1 MINKHILRL
10 GAKRLLIL
18 FIISL
23 AVVWAVSEL
32 AFAIQK
38 EQYDRPPE
46 QVELLIPAGTS
57 QRVEAGEPA
66 PAIPEEMVFVLGDT
80 LLVTNQ
86 DVVDHQLGP
95 VWVPSGAQASLV
107 LEEPGKFA
115 YSCSFQPGRY
125 LGLDVRKPTTW
136 GTRLTALGLATPALA
151 FFLFVYSLILRPVHV
166 NSEDNEVQ
174 KPTIDDPS
182 RKISGDSISP

>member
-1 MINKHILRL
+1 MINKNILRL

-18 FIISL
+18 FVISL
-23 AVVWAVSEL
+23 VVVWAVSEV

-46 QVELLIPAGTS
+46 QVELVIPAGTS

-66 PAIPEEMVFVLGDT
+66 PSIPEEMVFVMGDT

-86 DVVDHQLGP
+86 DAVDHQLGP

-115 YSCSFQPGRY
+115 YSCSFQPSRY
-125 LGLDVRKPTTW
+125 LGLDVRRPTTW

-151 FFLFVYSLILRPVHV
+151 FFMFVYSLILIPIGVKPKDTRVQSSPVDET
-166 NSEDNEVQ
+166 S
-174 KPTIDDPS
+174 
-182 RKISGDSISP
+182 